1 MFRKLFLTAAA
12 VALTACSTTVKET
25 PPPTSGAARAAQI
38 MNLSIRSVSGS
49 TTADKVTPEVVNSL
63 TEAIRIE
70 LGGGAAG
77 GPPADL
83 SFVISDYRVVGNA
96 TRFMVGALAG
106 SNRMT
111 VDVTL
116 RDPSGSTLRQFTIT
130 RAANTMG
137 VGAFMNQKGSLIGQT
152 AEAVAKTVRGE
163 K

>member
-1 MFRKLFLTAAA
+1 MFRTVLVAVSAAA
-12 VALTACSTTVKET
+12 LAACSTTVKEA
-25 PPPTSGAARAAQI
+25 PGGGGPAAAAEV
-38 MNLSIRSVSGS
+38 MNLSIRNVSGS
-49 TTADKVTPEVVNSL
+49 ATAEKVTPEVVNSL
-63 TEAIRIE
+63 AEAIRIE
-70 LGGGAAG
+70 LGGGATG

-83 SFVISDYRVVGNA
+83 SFVVSDYRVVGNA

-111 VDVTL
+111 VDVTVKN
-116 RDPSGSTLRQFTIT
+116 PSGKVLRQFSVT
-130 RAANTMG
+130 RSANTMG